1 MICVNA
7 AAEPKWLPA
16 KSHVGIQEVGMLFPR
31 LRLLLPNE
39 TDAVQTLSRVLVE
52 ELAGGT
58 ASDYSEKGF

>member
-1 MICVNA
+1 
-7 AAEPKWLPA
+7 
-16 KSHVGIQEVGMLFPR
+16 MLFPR